1 MRLAPRTNRRIL
13 LPVAVV
19 AALAAAA
26 SGAAALLPDSSAAKS
41 AAAAADGLPHTA
53 VEVSPGA
60 CGHGWDRPSA
70 GRQVF
75 DLRNTSSD
83 PAEVYLTDTSTGALL
98 GEVEGLAPGVQRP
111 LQVVLGRGSYA
122 FRCLPE
128 DADAVT
134 GPTVRIT
141 AGPATGGPAVLPVTE
156 HDLIPPTLEYQKWI
170 GQGLGALVG
179 KVDALR
185 DAVDSGDL
193 PAARTAWLTAHLGY
207 SRLGAAYDAF
217 GDLGDAVDG
226 LADGQPDGVK
236 DQGFTGFHRIEYG
249 LWHHQSADQLRAP
262 AQQLAEDV
270 RKLRDQWADARMEP
284 ADLGLR
290 AHEITE
296 DTVTF
301 ELTGHN
307 DYGSGSS
314 LATARAQLDGTAEVL
329 DRLRPL
335 LEPRDPEL
343 PGIDQWLARSRSDLD
358 ALGHDGSWPA
368 PDKLTDNQR
377 ERINADFGG
386 LVERLAGVAAVCDV
400 RRTS

>member
-1 MRLAPRTNRRIL
+1 MRPASRTSRRVL
-13 LPVAVV
+13 LPVAIT

-26 SGAAALLPDSSAAKS
+26 AAALLPYSSAAPS
-41 AAAAADGLPHTA
+41 AAAAADGLPHTV

-60 CGHGWDRPSA
+60 CGHGWDRPHA

-83 PAEVYLTDTSTGALL
+83 AAEVYLTDASSGALL

-111 LQVVLGRGSYA
+111 LQVVLGRGSYV

-156 HDLIPPTLEYQKWI
+156 HDLIPPTLEYQKWV
-170 GQGLGALVG
+170 GQGLGRLVG
-179 KVDALR
+179 KADALR
-185 DAVDSGDL
+185 DAVDRGDL
-193 PAARTAWLTAHLGY
+193 AAARTAWLDAHLAY
-207 SRLGAAYDAF
+207 SRLGAAYGAF

-226 LADGQPDGVK
+226 LADGRPGGVK
-236 DQGFTGFHRIEYG
+236 DQDFTGFHRIEYG
-249 LWHHQSADQLRAP
+249 LWHHEAADRLRAP
-262 AQQLAEDV
+262 ARRLADDV
-270 RKLRDQWADARMEP
+270 RKLRDRWADARMEP
-284 ADLGLR
+284 ADLGVR

-301 ELTGHN
+301 ELTGHS

-343 PGIDQWLARSRSDLD
+343 PGIDRWLARTRDDLD
-358 ALGHDGSWPA
+358 ALRHDGTWPA
-368 PDKLTDNQR
+368 PGDLQVEQR
-377 ERINADFGG
+377 ERVDADFGG